1 MSASGHFGRN
11 DLEKSDAAHAAF
23 DTTDRRALRTRQSLH
38 QALIRLILERD
49 YDEITVGDITD
60 AANVGR
66 STFYA
71 HFTDKDDLLRSGA
84 GHLRAMLLHEHGNA
98 VAEEHRPERR
108 PLGFSRFM
116 TAHLKEQHQLYRAL
130 MRGRAGPI
138 MMDRFRQFL
147 CEIVRAELAASAEVA
162 KCRPADREFAVQFVV
177 GAYMSIVAWW
187 LERGGKEPPEEIDQA
202 FQGLAMGSLR
212 TLLEAGSD

>member
-11 DLEKSDAAHAAF
+11 DREKSPEAAHAAF

-71 HFTDKDDLLRSGA
+71 HFPTRTTSCAAAQATCAQCCCMSMAMRSRKNIARSG
-84 GHLRAMLLHEHGNA
+84 
-98 VAEEHRPERR
+98 
-108 PLGFSRFM
+108 
-116 TAHLKEQHQLYRAL
+116 
-130 MRGRAGPI
+130 GRS
-138 MMDRFRQFL
+138 D
-147 CEIVRAELAASAEVA
+147 LAAS
-162 KCRPADREFAVQFVV
+162 
-177 GAYMSIVAWW
+177 
-187 LERGGKEPPEEIDQA
+187 
-202 FQGLAMGSLR
+202 
-212 TLLEAGSD
+212 